1 MALYMTQFSYTPTA
15 WGQMVKNPQDR
26 LTALKELAGKLNSK
40 VIGFYYSNGEYDGV
54 VILEAPDDESAN
66 ALLFAVISAGH
77 VKALKTVHLYTMDQ
91 AISSLKKASA
101 VTYKGP
107 S

>member
-1 MALYMTQFSYTPTA
+1 MALYMTQFSYTATA
-15 WGQMVKNPQDR
+15 WSQMVKNPQDR
-26 LTALKELAGKLNSK
+26 FAALKEVAGKFNSK
-40 VIGFYYSNGEYDGV
+40 VLGFYYCNGEYDGLA
-54 VILEAPDDESAN
+54 ILEAPDDESAN

-77 VKALKTVHLYTMDQ
+77 VKALKTVHLYTMEQ

-107 S
+107 G

>member
-1 MALYMTQFSYTPTA
+1 MALFMTQFSYSPSA
-15 WGQMVKNPQDR
+15 WSQMVKNPQDR
-26 LTALKELAGKLNSK
+26 LAALKELAGKFNSK
-40 VIGFYYSNGEYDGV
+40 VIGFYYCNGEYDGMA
-54 VILEAPDDESAN
+54 ILEAPDDESAN

-91 AISSLKKASA
+91 IIASLRKAGT